1 VTILSLGA
9 GVPFDF
15 AQGKRDDRLGSAL
28 ARQDVNRARWSGI
41 VFQAVIKQIHVSGY
55 RSVRD
60 LDLEL
65 KPINVL
71 TGPNGCGKSNL
82 YNSLV
87 LMARAAQ
94 GQLARAI
101 AEEGGTPSVF
111 WAGGERVRHKSKKP
125 PKRVV
130 LGFEAE
136 KFGYELQIGLPS
148 PNEHALET
156 MFKLDPRVKEEYIWY
171 IPPPASA
178 DASEPKRRVAM
189 LKRDEPSAWLRNAE
203 GHMVTYPFQIS
214 KHESVLSQIIDPHLY
229 PEISAIRQQVLS
241 WRFYHHFRTDLESP
255 VRQPQIGVY
264 TPVLSHD
271 GSDLAAALQTILEI
285 GDGAALR
292 QIVAEAFGG
301 ATLLIEAMD
310 TLFSMKMKIP
320 GLLRPLQGQEF
331 SDGQVRFLCLCA
343 ALLSPRP
350 PSLLAVNEPETSL
363 HPDILD
369 ALAHLIVRAAK
380 NTQLWITTHS
390 QPLAD
395 RIEKHS
401 GVPRVR
407 LCMSDG
413 ETQVEGAR
421 KGV

>member
-1 VTILSLGA
+1 M
-9 GVPFDF
+9 
-15 AQGKRDDRLGSAL
+15 
-28 ARQDVNRARWSGI
+28 
-41 VFQAVIKQIHVSGY
+41 IKQIHVSGY
-55 RSVRD
+55 RSVRE

-111 WAGGERVRHKSKKP
+111 WAGGERVRYQRKKP

-130 LGFEAE
+130 LSFEAE

-148 PNEHALET
+148 LNEHALET
-156 MFKLDPRVKEEYIWY
+156 KFTLDPRVKEEYIWY
-171 IPPPASA
+171 IPPPTSAGAS
-178 DASEPKRRVAM
+178 DAKRRVAM

-203 GHMVTYPFQIS
+203 GSMVVYPFQIS

-285 GDGAALR
+285 GDGDALR
-292 QIVAEAFGG
+292 QTVAEAFGG
-301 ATLLIEAMD
+301 AALLIEAMD

-320 GLLRPLQGQEF
+320 GLLRPLQAQEF

-407 LCMSDG
+407 LRMSDG
-413 ETQVEGAR
+413 ETQVEEVR
-421 KGV
+421 KGA

>member
-1 VTILSLGA
+1 M
-9 GVPFDF
+9 
-15 AQGKRDDRLGSAL
+15 
-28 ARQDVNRARWSGI
+28 
-41 VFQAVIKQIHVSGY
+41 IKQIHVCGY

-65 KPINVL
+65 KRINVL

-111 WAGGERVRHKSKKP
+111 WAGGERVRYQVKKP

-130 LGFEAE
+130 LGFEAQ

-148 PNEHALET
+148 ANEHALET
-156 MFKLDPRVKEEYIWY
+156 MFKLDPRVKEESIWY
-171 IPPPASA
+171 ISPPEANKA
-178 DASEPKRRVAM
+178 NDAKRRVAM

-203 GHMVTYPFQIS
+203 GKMVTYPFKIS

-229 PEISAIRQQVLS
+229 PEISAIRQQILS

-264 TPVLSHD
+264 TPVLGHD

-285 GDGAALR
+285 GDGGALR

-301 ATLLIEAMD
+301 AALAIETMD
-310 TLFSMKMKIP
+310 TLFSIKMKIP
-320 GLLRPLQGQEF
+320 GLLRPLQAQEF

-390 QPLAD
+390 QSLAD

-421 KGV
+421 KSV

>member
-1 VTILSLGA
+1 
-9 GVPFDF
+9 
-15 AQGKRDDRLGSAL
+15 
-28 ARQDVNRARWSGI
+28 
-41 VFQAVIKQIHVSGY
+41 VIKQIHVSGY

-60 LDLEL
+60 VDLEL

-111 WAGGERVRHKSKKP
+111 WAGGERVRYQRKKP

-148 PNEHALET
+148 LNEHALET
-156 MFKLDPRVKEEYIWY
+156 MFTLDPRVKEEYIWY
-171 IPPPASA
+171 IWP
-178 DASEPKRRVAM
+178 SEAKRRVAM
-189 LKRDEPSAWLRNAE
+189 LKRDEPTAWLRNAE
-203 GHMVTYPFQIS
+203 GNMVTYPSQIS

-229 PEISAIRQQVLS
+229 PEISAIRQQILS

-264 TPVLSHD
+264 TPALSHD

-285 GDGAALR
+285 GDGTALR
-292 QIVAEAFGG
+292 QTVAEAFGG
-301 ATLLIEAMD
+301 ATLVIEAMN
-310 TLFSMKMKIP
+310 TLFSIKMKIP
-320 GLLRPLQGQEF
+320 GLLRPLQTQEF

-350 PSLLAVNEPETSL
+350 PSLLALNEPETSL
-363 HPDILD
+363 HPDILG
-369 ALAHLIVRAAK
+369 ALAHLIVRAAR
-380 NTQLWITTHS
+380 NMQLWITTHS
-390 QPLAD
+390 KPLAD
-395 RIEKHS
+395 RIEQHS

-413 ETQVEGAR
+413 ETQVEGSR

>member
-1 VTILSLGA
+1 M
-9 GVPFDF
+9 
-15 AQGKRDDRLGSAL
+15 
-28 ARQDVNRARWSGI
+28 
-41 VFQAVIKQIHVSGY
+41 IKHIHVAGY

-65 KPINVL
+65 RPINVL

-111 WAGGERVRHKSKKP
+111 WAGGERVRYKSKKP
-125 PKRVV
+125 PKRVI
-130 LGFEAE
+130 LGFEAD
-136 KFGYELQIGLPS
+136 KFGYEIQIGLPS
-148 PNEHALET
+148 LNELALGSQPGVET
-156 MFKLDPRVKEEYIWY
+156 MFKLDPRVKEESIWY
-171 IPPPASA
+171 VPPSEANKA
-178 DASEPKRRVAM
+178 NDAKRRVAM

-203 GHMVTYPFQIS
+203 GNMVTYPFKIS

-271 GSDLAAALQTILEI
+271 GWDLAAALQTILEI
-285 GDGAALR
+285 GDADALR
-292 QIVAEAFGG
+292 KIVAQAFGG
-301 ATLLIEAMD
+301 AAIIIEAMD
-310 TLFSMKMKIP
+310 TLFSIKMKIP
-320 GLLRPLQGQEF
+320 GLLRPLHSQEF

-350 PSLLAVNEPETSL
+350 PALLAVNEPETSL

-413 ETQVEGAR
+413 ETQV
-421 KGV
+421 KT

>member
-1 VTILSLGA
+1 M
-9 GVPFDF
+9 
-15 AQGKRDDRLGSAL
+15 
-28 ARQDVNRARWSGI
+28 
-41 VFQAVIKQIHVSGY
+41 IKQIHVSGY

-111 WAGGERVRHKSKKP
+111 WAGGERVRYKSKKP

-241 WRFYHHFRTDLESP
+241 WRFYHHFRTDLDSP

-301 ATLLIEAMD
+301 AALLIEAMD

-320 GLLRPLQGQEF
+320 GLLRPLQSQEF

-421 KGV
+421 KGA

>member
-1 VTILSLGA
+1 M
-9 GVPFDF
+9 
-15 AQGKRDDRLGSAL
+15 
-28 ARQDVNRARWSGI
+28 
-41 VFQAVIKQIHVSGY
+41 IKQIHVSGY

-60 LDLEL
+60 LKLEL
-65 KPINVL
+65 RRINVL

-94 GQLARAI
+94 GQLARAF

-111 WAGGERVRHKSKKP
+111 WAGGERVRYQNKKP

-148 PNEHALET
+148 SNEHALGT
-156 MFKLDPRVKEEYIWY
+156 MFKLDPRVKEEFIWY
-171 IPPPASA
+171 VCPPETKNA
-178 DASEPKRRVAM
+178 DAKRRVAM

-203 GHMVTYPFQIS
+203 GSMVTYPFQIS

-264 TPVLSHD
+264 TPVLSQD
-271 GSDLAAALQTILEI
+271 GWDLAAALQTILEI
-285 GDGAALR
+285 GDADALR
-292 QIVAEAFGG
+292 RTVAEAFGG
-301 ATLLIEAMD
+301 ADLVIEAVD
-310 TLFSMKMKIP
+310 TLFSMKLKIP
-320 GLLRPLQGQEF
+320 GLLRPLQSQEF

-380 NTQLWITTHS
+380 YTQLWITTHS
-390 QPLAD
+390 QSLAD

-413 ETQVEGAR
+413 ETQVEEAR

>member
-1 VTILSLGA
+1 M
-9 GVPFDF
+9 
-15 AQGKRDDRLGSAL
+15 
-28 ARQDVNRARWSGI
+28 
-41 VFQAVIKQIHVSGY
+41 IKQIHVSGY
-55 RSVRD
+55 RSVRE

-65 KPINVL
+65 RPINVL

-111 WAGGERVRHKSKKP
+111 WAGGERVRYQRKKP

-130 LGFEAE
+130 LGFEAD

-148 PNEHALET
+148 PNEHALGT
-156 MFKLDPRVKEEYIWY
+156 MFTLDPRVKEEYIWY

-178 DASEPKRRVAM
+178 GASEAKRRVAM

-203 GHMVTYPFQIS
+203 GSMVTYPFQIS
-214 KHESVLSQIIDPHLY
+214 KQESVLSQIIDPHLY

-285 GDGAALR
+285 GDSAALS
-292 QIVAEAFGG
+292 QTVTEAFGG

-320 GLLRPLQGQEF
+320 GLLRPLQAQEF

-369 ALAHLIVRAAK
+369 ALAHLIVRASK

-395 RIEKHS
+395 LIEKHS

-407 LCMSDG
+407 LCMSEG
-413 ETQVEGAR
+413 ETQVEEAR
-421 KGV
+421 KGD